1 MATNIQFNLI
11 NSIRVFIV
19 RVTARYPWLYQTML
33 PKSGIRDKL
42 GFSKRTNQHGRCLK
56 NDVVSLKE
64 SMVPVKQ
71 KHGLLK
77 QVMIALLVTAVSLSS
92 TAQTGRVNL
101 PELGNSAS
109 DVLSASEERKYAES
123 LVRQMRAYELLVEDP
138 LISDFFS
145 DMGFNL
151 ASRSDQPEAAFT
163 FLVLD
168 QPVINAFAAP
178 GGVIALHS
186 GLILLADTQDEVA
199 GVLSHEI
206 AHITQLHMY
215 RAFEK
220 GKTMNILAML
230 AMMGLILASGGD
242 SDVVT
247 GAIVGSQ
254 AAAAQAQIN
263 FTRHNEVEADRV
275 GIRTLAA
282 SGYDPQGMAD
292 FFSKMGQTSR
302 VNGEGPPEFLRT
314 HPVSVNRIAEAES
327 RIQMM
332 PPVEADEGRQ
342 FYIVQARLRALLEED
357 VNKAIKHFNA
367 ELEKPLSDARKNGN
381 LYGLAIA
388 QQRNAEY
395 DKAEAVLSSLLEDEP
410 YRLAFQL
417 QMANLQ
423 LARGHHDQA
432 IKSYADLYHSFPGNQ
447 AIALEYG
454 KALLDQNDPEL
465 AETASVVLRQ
475 QLVTRKNDP
484 ALYALYAQA
493 ANLAG
498 DEIRSTEA
506 IAESYYQ
513 RGGTEEAIT
522 QLESLE
528 KRPDL
533 DYYQRARVSARLM
546 ELRIEE
552 AEEDR

>member
-1 MATNIQFNLI
+1 
-11 NSIRVFIV
+11 
-19 RVTARYPWLYQTML
+19 
-33 PKSGIRDKL
+33 
-42 GFSKRTNQHGRCLK
+42 
-56 NDVVSLKE
+56 
-64 SMVPVKQ
+64 MVPVKQ

-77 QVMIALLVTAVSLSS
+77 QILVAVLIAAVSLSS
-92 TAQTGRVNL
+92 IAQTGRVNL

-109 DVLSASEERKYAES
+109 NVLSNAEEREYAEG
-123 LVRQMRAYELLVEDP
+123 LIRQMRAYELLIEDP
-138 LISDFFS
+138 LINDFFS

-151 ASRSDQPEAAFT
+151 VSRSDQPEAAFS
-163 FLVLD
+163 FVVLD
-168 QPVINAFAAP
+168 QEVINAFAAP

-220 GKTMNILAML
+220 GKTMNVIAML
-230 AMMGLILASGGD
+230 AMLGLILASGGD
-242 SDVVT
+242 GQVVT
-247 GAIVGSQ
+247 GAVMGAQ

-282 SGYDPQGMAD
+282 AGYDPQGMAD
-292 FFSKMGQTSR
+292 FFSRMGQTSR
-302 VNGEGPPEFLRT
+302 ANGEGPPEFLRT

-327 RIQMM
+327 RIQNL
-332 PPVEADEGRQ
+332 PPVEAAEGQQ
-342 FYIVQARLRALLEED
+342 FYIVQARLRALLEKD
-357 VNKAIKHFNA
+357 PNKAIKHFKT
-367 ELEKPLSDARKNGN
+367 ELEKPLTDARKNGN

-388 QQRNAEY
+388 RQRNAEY
-395 DKAEAVLSSLLEDEP
+395 DKAGAILSDLLEKEP
-410 YRLAFQL
+410 SRLAFQL
-417 QMANLQ
+417 QMADLHLKSGQ
-423 LARGHHDQA
+423 HEQA
-432 IKSYADLYHSFPGNQ
+432 ISALSDLYQSFPGNK

-454 KALLDQNDPEL
+454 RALLEQNKPEL

-475 QLVTRKNDP
+475 QLVKGENDP

-493 ANLAG
+493 ANIAG
-498 DEIRSTEA
+498 DEVRSTEA

-522 QLESLE
+522 QLERLARQS
-528 KRPDL
+528 DL

-546 ELRIEE
+546 ELRIEVGE
-552 AEEDR
+552 TNEQARND

>member
-1 MATNIQFNLI
+1 MQILI
-11 NSIRVFIV
+11 AV
-19 RVTARYPWLYQTML
+19 
-33 PKSGIRDKL
+33 
-42 GFSKRTNQHGRCLK
+42 
-56 NDVVSLKE
+56 
-64 SMVPVKQ
+64 
-71 KHGLLK
+71 
-77 QVMIALLVTAVSLSS
+77 LVTAVSLSS
-92 TAQTGRVNL
+92 IAQTNRLDL

-109 DVLSASEERKYAES
+109 DVLSNAEEKEYAKG
-123 LVRQMRAYELLVEDP
+123 LVRQMRAYELLIEDP

-163 FLVLD
+163 FIVID

-220 GKTMNILAML
+220 GKTMNVLAML
-230 AMMGLILASGGD
+230 AMLGLILASGGD
-242 SDVVT
+242 GDVIS
-247 GAIVGSQ
+247 GAIAGSQ

-282 SGYDPQGMAD
+282 AGYDPQGMAD
-292 FFSKMGQTSR
+292 FFGKMSKTNR
-302 VNGEGPPEFLRT
+302 ANGEGPPEFLRT
-314 HPVSVNRIAEAES
+314 HPMSVNRIAEAES
-327 RIQMM
+327 RIQNL
-332 PPVEADEGRQ
+332 PPVEVDEGRQ
-342 FYIVQARLRALLEED
+342 FYIVQARLRALLEND
-357 VNKAIKHFNA
+357 VSKAINHFKS
-367 ELEKPLSDARKNGN
+367 ELEKPLTEARKAGN
-381 LYGLAIA
+381 LYGMAIA
-388 QQRNAEY
+388 KQRNSEY
-395 DKAEAVLSSLLEDEP
+395 EEAEAILSGLLEDEP
-410 YRLAFQL
+410 TRLAFQL
-417 QMANLQ
+417 QMANLH
-423 LARGHHDQA
+423 LARGRYDQA
-432 IKSYADLYHSFPGNQ
+432 ISAYANLYHSFPGNQ

-454 KALLDQNDPEL
+454 KALLEQQDPEL

-475 QLVTRKNDP
+475 QIVSRKDDP

-498 DEIRSTEA
+498 DDVRATEA

-513 RGGTEEAIT
+513 RGGTPEAIT

-528 KRPDL
+528 ERSDL

-546 ELRIEE
+546 ELRIEMTG
-552 AEEDR
+552 EEK

>member
-1 MATNIQFNLI
+1 
-11 NSIRVFIV
+11 
-19 RVTARYPWLYQTML
+19 
-33 PKSGIRDKL
+33 
-42 GFSKRTNQHGRCLK
+42 
-56 NDVVSLKE
+56 
-64 SMVPVKQ
+64 MVPVKQ

-77 QVMIALLVTAVSLSS
+77 QILVAVLIAAVSLSS
-92 TAQTGRVNL
+92 VAQTGRVNL

-109 DVLSASEERKYAES
+109 NVLSNAEEREYAEG
-123 LVRQMRAYELLVEDP
+123 LIRQMRAYELLIEDP
-138 LISDFFS
+138 LINDFFS

-151 ASRSDQPEAAFT
+151 VSRSDQPEAAFS
-163 FLVLD
+163 FVVLD
-168 QPVINAFAAP
+168 QDAINAFAAP

-220 GKTMNILAML
+220 GKTMNIIAML

-242 SDVVT
+242 GQVIT
-247 GAIVGSQ
+247 GAVMGAQ

-282 SGYDPQGMAD
+282 ADYDPQGMAD

-302 VNGEGPPEFLRT
+302 ANGEGPPEFLRT

-327 RIQMM
+327 RIQNL
-332 PPVEADEGRQ
+332 PPVEAAEGRQ
-342 FYIVQARLRALLEED
+342 FYIVQARLRALLEKD
-357 VNKAIKHFNA
+357 PNKAIKHFKT
-367 ELEKPLSDARKNGN
+367 ELEKPLTDARKNGN

-388 QQRNAEY
+388 RQRNAEY
-395 DKAEAVLSSLLEDEP
+395 DKAGAILSDLLEKEP
-410 YRLAFQL
+410 SRLAFQL
-417 QMANLQ
+417 QMADLH
-423 LARGHHDQA
+423 LKRGQHEQA
-432 IKSYADLYHSFPGNQ
+432 ISALSDLYHSFPGNK
-447 AIALEYG
+447 AIAIEYG
-454 KALLDQNDPEL
+454 RALLDQNKPEQ

-475 QLVTRKNDP
+475 QLVKGENDP

-493 ANLAG
+493 ANIAG
-498 DEIRSTEA
+498 DKVRSTEA

-522 QLESLE
+522 QLERLTRQS
-528 KRPDL
+528 DL
-533 DYYQRARVSARLM
+533 DYYQRARISARLM
-546 ELRIEE
+546 ELRIESGE
-552 AEEDR
+552 TNEQARND

>member
-1 MATNIQFNLI
+1 
-11 NSIRVFIV
+11 
-19 RVTARYPWLYQTML
+19 
-33 PKSGIRDKL
+33 
-42 GFSKRTNQHGRCLK
+42 
-56 NDVVSLKE
+56 
-64 SMVPVKQ
+64 MVPVKQ

-77 QVMIALLVTAVSLSS
+77 QILVAVLIAAVSLSS
-92 TAQTGRVNL
+92 IAQTGRVNL

-109 DVLSASEERKYAES
+109 NVLSNAEEREYAKG
-123 LVRQMRAYELLVEDP
+123 LIRQMRAYELLIEDP
-138 LISDFFS
+138 LINDFFS

-151 ASRSDQPEAAFT
+151 VSRSDQPEAAFS
-163 FLVLD
+163 FVILD
-168 QPVINAFAAP
+168 QDVINAFAAP

-220 GKTMNILAML
+220 GKTMNIIAML
-230 AMMGLILASGGD
+230 AMLGLILASGGD
-242 SDVVT
+242 GQVVT
-247 GAIVGSQ
+247 GAVMGAQ

-282 SGYDPQGMAD
+282 AGYDPQGMAD

-302 VNGEGPPEFLRT
+302 ANGEGPPEFLRT

-327 RIQMM
+327 RIQNL
-332 PPVEADEGRQ
+332 PPVEAAEGRQ
-342 FYIVQARLRALLEED
+342 FYIVQARLRALLEKD
-357 VNKAIKHFNA
+357 PNKAIKHFKT
-367 ELEKPLSDARKNGN
+367 ELEKPLTDARKNGN

-388 QQRNAEY
+388 RQRNAEY
-395 DKAEAVLSSLLEDEP
+395 DKAGAILSDLLEKEP
-410 YRLAFQL
+410 SRLAFQL
-417 QMANLQ
+417 QMADLH
-423 LARGHHDQA
+423 LKRGQHEQA
-432 IKSYADLYHSFPGNQ
+432 ISALSDLYHSFPGNK

-454 KALLDQNDPEL
+454 RALLDQNKPEQ

-475 QLVTRKNDP
+475 QLVKGENDP

-493 ANLAG
+493 ANIAG
-498 DEIRSTEA
+498 DEVRSTEA

-522 QLESLE
+522 QLEKLTRQS
-528 KRPDL
+528 DL

-546 ELRIEE
+546 ELRIESGE
-552 AEEDR
+552 TNEQARND

>member
-1 MATNIQFNLI
+1 
-11 NSIRVFIV
+11 
-19 RVTARYPWLYQTML
+19 
-33 PKSGIRDKL
+33 
-42 GFSKRTNQHGRCLK
+42 
-56 NDVVSLKE
+56 
-64 SMVPVKQ
+64 MVPVKQ
-71 KHGLLK
+71 KYGLIK
-77 QVMIALLVTAVSLSS
+77 QALMAVLVAAVSLSS
-92 TAQTGRVNL
+92 IAQTGRVYL

-109 DVLSASEERKYAES
+109 DVLSNSEERQYAES
-123 LVRQMRAYELLVEDP
+123 LIRQMRAYELLIDDP

-151 ASRSDQPEAAFT
+151 ASHSDQPEAAFT
-163 FLVLD
+163 FVVLD
-168 QPVINAFAAP
+168 QSVINAFAAP

-186 GLILLADTQDEVA
+186 GLILLADTQDEIA

-220 GKTMNILAML
+220 GKTMNIIAML
-230 AMMGLILASGGD
+230 AMMGLIMVSGGNGE
-242 SDVVT
+242 VIT
-247 GAIVGSQ
+247 GAVMGAQ

-282 SGYDPQGMAD
+282 AGYDPQGMAD
-292 FFSKMGQTSR
+292 FFEKMGQTSR
-302 VNGEGPPEFLRT
+302 ANGEGPPEFLRT

-327 RIQMM
+327 RIQNL
-332 PPVEADEGRQ
+332 PPVVADEGRQ
-342 FYIVQARLRALLEED
+342 FYIVQARLRAMLERD
-357 VNKAIKHFNA
+357 ASKAIRHFEA

-388 QQRNAEY
+388 RQKNAEY
-395 DKAEAVLSSLLEDEP
+395 DKAEAILSDLLEQEP
-410 YRLAFQL
+410 SRLAFQL
-417 QMANLQ
+417 QMANLH
-423 LARGHHDQA
+423 LKRGRHQQA
-432 IKSYADLYHSFPGNQ
+432 IDALADLYHSFPGNQ

-454 KALLDQNDPEL
+454 KALLEQRKPEL

-475 QLVTRKNDP
+475 QLVSRKNDP

-498 DEIRSTEA
+498 DEVRSTEA

-513 RGGTEEAIT
+513 RGGTQEAIT
-522 QLESLE
+522 QLERLT
-528 KRPDL
+528 KRSDL
-533 DYYQRARVSARLM
+533 DYYQRARISARLM
-546 ELRIEE
+546 ELRIEAGE
-552 AEEDR
+552 TNQQANER

>member
-1 MATNIQFNLI
+1 MI
-11 NSIRVFIV
+11 
-19 RVTARYPWLYQTML
+19 
-33 PKSGIRDKL
+33 
-42 GFSKRTNQHGRCLK
+42 
-56 NDVVSLKE
+56 
-64 SMVPVKQ
+64 PVKQ
-71 KHGLLK
+71 IHGLLK
-77 QVMIALLVTAVSLSS
+77 QVLITVLIAVVSLSS
-92 TAQTGRVNL
+92 IAQTGRVNL

-109 DVLSASEERKYAES
+109 EVLSTSEEREYAEG
-123 LVRQMRAYELLVEDP
+123 LIRQMRAYELLIDDP
-138 LISDFFS
+138 LINDFFS

-151 ASRSDQPEAAFT
+151 ASHSDQPEAAFT
-163 FLVLD
+163 FVVLD

-230 AMMGLILASGGD
+230 AMMGLILASGGNG
-242 SDVVT
+242 DVIT
-247 GAIVGSQ
+247 GAVMGTQ

-292 FFSKMGQTSR
+292 FFEKIGQTSR
-302 VNGEGPPEFLRT
+302 ANGEGPPKFLRT
-314 HPVSVNRIAEAES
+314 HPVSVDRIAEAES
-327 RIQMM
+327 RIQNL
-332 PPVEADEGRQ
+332 PAAEIVDDRQ
-342 FYIVQARLRALLEED
+342 FYIIQARLRALLEKD
-357 VNKAIKHFNA
+357 ANKAITHFKT
-367 ELEKPLSDARKNGN
+367 ELEKPLTEARKNGS

-388 QQRNAEY
+388 RQKNAEY
-395 DKAEAVLSSLLEDEP
+395 DKAEAIISDLLEQEP
-410 YRLAFQL
+410 SRLAFQL

-423 LARGHHDQA
+423 LKRSQHEQA
-432 IKSYADLYHSFPGNQ
+432 IDAYANLYHSFPGNQ

-454 KALLDQNDPEL
+454 KALLGQNNREL
-465 AETASVVLRQ
+465 AEIASAVLRQ
-475 QLVTRKNDP
+475 QLSSRKNDP
-484 ALYALYAQA
+484 TLYALYAQA
-493 ANLAG
+493 ANLSG
-498 DEIRSTEA
+498 DEVRATEA

-528 KRPDL
+528 RRSNL

-546 ELRIEE
+546 ELRIE
-552 AEEDR
+552 AGDTDQKDHKH

>member
-1 MATNIQFNLI
+1 
-11 NSIRVFIV
+11 
-19 RVTARYPWLYQTML
+19 
-33 PKSGIRDKL
+33 
-42 GFSKRTNQHGRCLK
+42 
-56 NDVVSLKE
+56 
-64 SMVPVKQ
+64 MVAVKQ
-71 KHGLLK
+71 KQGFLK
-77 QVMIALLVTAVSLSS
+77 QLLISILIVTISLSS
-92 TAQTGRVNL
+92 IADTNRINL

-109 DVLSASEERKYAES
+109 DVLSNAEEREYAES
-123 LVRQMRAYELLVEDP
+123 LIRQMRAYELLVEDP

-145 DMGFNL
+145 DMGYNL

-163 FLVLD
+163 FVVLD
-168 QPVINAFAAP
+168 QLVINAFAAP

-206 AHITQLHMY
+206 AHVTQLHMY

-242 SDVVT
+242 GNIVT
-247 GAIVGSQ
+247 GAVVGAQ
-254 AAAAQAQIN
+254 AVAAQAQIN

-282 SGYDPQGMAD
+282 AGYDPQGMAD
-292 FFSKMGQTSR
+292 FFGKMSQTNR
-302 VNGEGPPEFLRT
+302 ANGEGPPEFLRT
-314 HPVSVNRIAEAES
+314 HPMSVNRVAEAES
-327 RIQMM
+327 RIQNL

-342 FYIVQARLRALLEED
+342 FYIVQARLRALLEKD
-357 VNKAIKHFNA
+357 ANKAIKHFNS
-367 ELEKPLSDARKNGN
+367 ELEKSLTEARENGH

-388 QQRNAEY
+388 KQKNAEY
-395 DKAEAVLSSLLEDEP
+395 DEAETILSRLLEKEP
-410 YRLAFQL
+410 SRLAFQL

-423 LARGHHDQA
+423 LARGQHDQA
-432 IKSYADLYHSFPGNQ
+432 IKAFADLYHSFPGNQ
-447 AIALEYG
+447 AIAIEYG
-454 KALLDQNDPEL
+454 KALLDQHKPEL
-465 AETASVVLRQ
+465 AETASVILRQ

-484 ALYALYAQA
+484 TLYALYAQA

-498 DEIRSTEA
+498 EDIRATEA

-528 KRPDL
+528 RRADL
-533 DYYQRARVSARLM
+533 DYYQRARVDARLM
-546 ELRIEE
+546 ELRIEQTV
-552 AEEDR
+552 EDD